1 MRTLLVAVSI
11 AFVADL
17 VPATAEADR
26 CTRKLEQTFAG
37 THVRAVATFLPAPPG
52 EPETELTS
60 GAIINVLAEGKPGR
74 GQIRG
79 VARQTEMMGP
89 PEPPGPECA
98 GFDIKSPIPTS
109 SLVETFLRGNDQLYM
124 NQVDSGDDFV
134 CIAADPMNP
143 LTPRV
148 SVHATGD
155 IVGGSREVPERDRHV
170 RAERAVDGRSVPTSS
185 SARRREP
192 SPGTSSSTSPDA
204 REGRQAQITAAV
216 ARRRERAPRNPRR
229 SRRARTRRDS

>member
-1 MRTLLVAVSI
+1 MRKLLVAVSI

-26 CTRKLEQTFAG
+26 CNRKLEQTFAG

-155 IVGGSREVPERDRHV
+155 IVGGTGKYLGATGTFELNALLTADQSRPAIQRT
-170 RAERAVDGRSVPTSS
+170 DGNPHREHRPQQ
-185 SARRREP
+185 ARMPVKR
-192 SPGTSSSTSPDA
+192 
-204 REGRQAQITAAV
+204 V
-216 ARRRERAPRNPRR
+216 KRR
-229 SRRARTRRDS
+229 SRQR